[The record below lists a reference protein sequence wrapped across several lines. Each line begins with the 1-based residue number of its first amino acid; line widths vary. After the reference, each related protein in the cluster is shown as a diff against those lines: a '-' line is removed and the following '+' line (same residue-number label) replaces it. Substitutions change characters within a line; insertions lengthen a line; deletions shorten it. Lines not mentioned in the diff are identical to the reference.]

1 MARYTALVAIAG
13 TLFLGAAG
21 FASARKPAP
30 APANGPAAQIA
41 RGDKIFQTNCAACH
55 GHGSGGDD
63 YLTGEHWKYLP
74 GTLAIYVKYQN
85 AVPPALED
93 RTDLTHEVIEYYVRN
108 GISIMPQFRKTV
120 VSDQDLKDLS
130 AYLMRNN
137 GRASTAKK

>member
-1 MARYTALVAIAG
+1 M
-13 TLFLGAAG
+13 
-21 FASARKPAP
+21 
-30 APANGPAAQIA
+30 
-41 RGDKIFQTNCAACH
+41 
-55 GHGSGGDD
+55 
-63 YLTGEHWKYLP
+63 
-74 GTLAIYVKYQN
+74 
-85 AVPPALED
+85 ED